1 MALKLMIPGPVSVAD
16 DVLFQMGQPVR
27 PHYGA
32 EWTADYNE
40 TRDLLKQVFK
50 TEGDVHILS
59 GSGSAAID
67 AAIGSLTT
75 TGDRVVVGINGYFGD
90 RLEEICAGY
99 GLEVSRI
106 TAPLGEQLDPESF
119 REAFDSKPRP
129 ALVAVVSLET
139 ATAVVNPV
147 QEIAAVA
154 NEHGVPVVVDAVS
167 ALGGVP
173 LSMDDWGIDICA
185 SASQKCLGAP
195 PGLGPI
201 AISPR
206 AWKIMESKP
215 DRAHGWYLNLETWRR
230 FANEWGPWHPHPVT
244 VATNNIYALRTGLRT
259 LLEEGVDRR
268 IERYTE
274 MAMSLRNGVRA
285 LGMEPL
291 TPDDQLAPVLT
302 AIFAPEGVKIGELLG
317 YLRDEHSIMISGGL
331 GKTLKDRIF
340 RVGHMGPTV
349 TAGDIDDVL
358 GALRAFLEVKG
369 IPLAAVD

>member
-1 MALKLMIPGPVSVAD
+1 MTTKLMIPGPVSVDD
-16 DVLFQMGQPVR
+16 DVLFEMGQQVR

-40 TRDLLKQVFK
+40 TRDLLKQVFE

-75 TGDRVVVGINGYFGD
+75 SGEAVVVGNNGFFGD
-90 RLEEICAGY
+90 RLEEICEGY
-99 GLEVSRI
+99 GLQITRVS
-106 TAPLGEQLDPESF
+106 APLGERLDLDSF
-119 REAFDSKPRP
+119 RQAFKVDPRP
-129 ALVAVVSLET
+129 ALVVLVYLET

-147 QEIAAVA
+147 REIAAVA
-154 NEHGVPVVVDAVS
+154 NEFGVPIVVDAVS

-173 LSMDDWGIDICA
+173 LAMDEWGIDICA

-201 AISPR
+201 AVSPR

-215 DRAHGWYLNLETWRR
+215 DRGHGWYLNLETWRR
-230 FANEWGPWHPHPVT
+230 FADEWGRWHPHPVT
-244 VATNNIYALRTGLRT
+244 VATSNIYALRVGLRK
-259 LLEEGVDRR
+259 LLEEG
-268 IERYTE
+268 IEQRVKRYTKL
-274 MAMSLRNGVRA
+274 ALRLRKGVRA

-302 AIFAPEGVKIGELLG
+302 AVFAPDGVVIGELVG
-317 YLRDEHSIMISGGL
+317 YLREEHDIMISGGL
-331 GKTLKDRIF
+331 GEGLKDRVF

-349 TAGDIDDVL
+349 TEGDIDEVL
-358 GALRAFLEVKG
+358 LALRAFLELKD
-369 IPLAAVD
+369 IPLPEAT

>member
-1 MALKLMIPGPVSVAD
+1 LPLKLMIPGPVSVED

-75 TGDRVVVGINGYFGD
+75 TGETAVVGTNGYFGD

-99 GLEVSRI
+99 GLRVIPVS
-106 TAPLGEQLDPESF
+106 APLGERLDPESF
-119 REAFDSKPRP
+119 REAFDSNPRP
-129 ALVAVVSLET
+129 ALVTVAALET

-147 QEIAAVA
+147 QEIAALA
-154 NEHGVPVVVDAVS
+154 REYEIPVVVDAVS
-167 ALGGVP
+167 GLGGVP
-173 LSMDDWGIDICA
+173 LSMDEWGIDIVA

-201 AISPR
+201 AISSR
-206 AWKIMESKP
+206 AWEIMESKP

-230 FANEWGPWHPHPVT
+230 FADEWGQWHPHPVT
-244 VATNNIYALRTGLRT
+244 VATNNIYALRTGLKT

-274 MAMSLRNGVRA
+274 MAISLRNGVRA

-302 AIFAPEGVKIGELLG
+302 AVFAPEGVKIGELLG
-317 YLRDEHSIMISGGL
+317 YLREEHEIMISGGL
-331 GKTLKDRIF
+331 GETLRKRVF

-349 TAGDIDDVL
+349 TADDIDDVL
-358 GALRAFLEVKG
+358 GALQAFLEVKG
-369 IPLAAVD
+369 IPLAAAD

>member
-119 REAFDSKPRP
+119 REAFDSEPRP

-147 QEIAAVA
+147 QEIAALA
-154 NEHGVPVVVDAVS
+154 REYEIPMVVDAVS
-167 ALGGVP
+167 GRGGVP
-173 LSMDDWGIDICA
+173 LSMDEWGIDIVA

-195 PGLGPI
+195 PRLGPI

-206 AWKIMESKP
+206 PWNIMESKP

-244 VATNNIYALRTGLRT
+244 VATNNIYALRTGLKT

-331 GKTLKDRIF
+331 GETLRDRIF

>member
-1 MALKLMIPGPVSVAD
+1 MIPGPVSVED
-16 DVLFQMGQPVR
+16 DVLYQMGQPVR
-27 PHYGA
+27 PHYGV

-40 TRDLLKQVFK
+40 TRELLKQVFK
-50 TEGDVHILS
+50 TDGDVHILS

-75 TGDRVVVGINGYFGD
+75 TGETVVVGNNGYFGE
-90 RLEEICAGY
+90 RLEEVCAGY
-99 GLEVSRI
+99 GLEVTRVS
-106 TAPLGEQLDPESF
+106 APLGEQLDPEKF
-119 REAFDSKPRP
+119 RETLSVEPRP
-129 ALVAVVSLET
+129 ALVAVVYLET

-147 QEIAAVA
+147 QEIAALA
-154 NEHGVPVVVDAVS
+154 NEYGVPVMVDAVS
-167 ALGGVP
+167 GLGGVP
-173 LSMDDWGIDICA
+173 LSMDEWGIDICA

-215 DRAHGWYLNLETWRR
+215 DRAHGWYLDLETWRR
-230 FANEWGPWHPHPVT
+230 FADEWGRWHPHPVT
-244 VATNNIYALRTGLRT
+244 VATNNIYALRAGLLT
-259 LLEEGVDRR
+259 LLKEGVDQR

-274 MAMSLRNGVRA
+274 MAIRLRNGIRK

-302 AIFAPEGVKIGELLG
+302 AVFAPEGVKIGELLS
-317 YLRDEHSIMISGGL
+317 YLREEHNIMISGGL
-331 GKTLKDRIF
+331 GTTLKDRVF

-349 TAGDIDDVL
+349 TTDDIDDVL
-358 GALRAFLEVKG
+358 GALRAYLEFKG
-369 IPLAAVD
+369 IPLAAAN

>member
-147 QEIAAVA
+147 QEIAALA
-154 NEHGVPVVVDAVS
+154 REYEIPMVVDAVS
-167 ALGGVP
+167 GLGGVP
-173 LSMDDWGIDICA
+173 LSMDEWGIDIVA

-331 GKTLKDRIF
+331 GETLKDRIF

>member
-1 MALKLMIPGPVSVAD
+1 MALKLMIPGPVSVED

-75 TGDRVVVGINGYFGD
+75 TGERVVVGINGYFGD

-99 GLEVSRI
+99 GLEVTRI
-106 TAPLGEQLDPESF
+106 PAPLGEQLDPESF
-119 REAFDSKPRP
+119 REAFDSNPRP
-129 ALVAVVSLET
+129 GLVTLVALET

-147 QEIAAVA
+147 REIAGLA
-154 NEHGVPVVVDAVS
+154 NEYGVPVVVDAVS
-167 ALGGVP
+167 GLGGVP
-173 LSMDDWGIDICA
+173 LSMDEWGIDIVA

-230 FANEWGPWHPHPVT
+230 FADEWGQWHPHPVT

-302 AIFAPEGVKIGELLG
+302 AVFAPEGVVIGELLR
-317 YLRDEHSIMISGGL
+317 YLREEHNIMISGGL
-331 GKTLKDRIF
+331 GEALKDRVF
-340 RVGHMGPTV
+340 RVGHMGPTIS
-349 TAGDIDDVL
+349 ANDIDDVL

-369 IPLAAVD
+369 IPLAAAD

>member
-1 MALKLMIPGPVSVAD
+1 MALKLMIPGPVSVED

-59 GSGSAAID
+59 GSGTAAID

-75 TGDRVVVGINGYFGD
+75 TGETAVVGTNGYFGD
-90 RLEEICAGY
+90 RLEQVCAGY
-99 GLEVSRI
+99 GLKVI
-106 TAPLGEQLDPESF
+106 PVPAPLGEQLDPESF
-119 REAFDSKPRP
+119 REALSADPRP
-129 ALVAVVSLET
+129 ALVTLVSLET

-147 QEIAAVA
+147 REIAALA
-154 NEHGVPVVVDAVS
+154 NEYGVPVVVDAVS
-167 ALGGVP
+167 GLGGVP
-173 LSMDDWGIDICA
+173 LSMDEWGIDIIA

-230 FANEWGPWHPHPVT
+230 FADEWGQWHPHPVT

-302 AIFAPEGVKIGELLG
+302 AVFAPEGVKISELLG
-317 YLRDEHSIMISGGL
+317 YLRNEHDIMISGGL
-331 GKTLKDRIF
+331 GEALKDRVF
-340 RVGHMGPTV
+340 RVGHMGPTIS
-349 TAGDIDDVL
+349 ANDIDDVL

-369 IPLAAVD
+369 IPLAAAD

>member
-1 MALKLMIPGPVSVAD
+1 MALKLMIPGPVSVED

-75 TGDRVVVGINGYFGD
+75 TGERVVVGINGYFGD

-99 GLEVSRI
+99 GLEVTRI
-106 TAPLGEQLDPESF
+106 PAPLGEQLDPESF
-119 REAFDSKPRP
+119 REALSADPRP
-129 ALVAVVSLET
+129 GLVTLVALET

-147 QEIAAVA
+147 REIAALA
-154 NEHGVPVVVDAVS
+154 NEYGVPVVVDAVS
-167 ALGGVP
+167 GLGGVP
-173 LSMDDWGIDICA
+173 LSMDEWGVDIVA

-230 FANEWGPWHPHPVT
+230 FADEWGQWHPHPVT

-268 IERYTE
+268 IQRYTE

-302 AIFAPEGVKIGELLG
+302 AVFAPEGVKISELLG
-317 YLRDEHSIMISGGL
+317 YMRNEHDIVISGGL
-331 GKTLKDRIF
+331 GETLKDRVF

-349 TAGDIDDVL
+349 TADDIDDVL

-369 IPLAAVD
+369 IPLAVAD

>member
-1 MALKLMIPGPVSVAD
+1 MTLKLMIPGPVSVEE

-27 PHYGA
+27 PHYGT
-32 EWTADYNE
+32 EWTAEYNE
-40 TRDLLKQVFK
+40 TRELLKQVFK
-50 TEGDVHILS
+50 TDGDVHILS

-75 TGDRVVVGINGYFGD
+75 TGETVVVGSNGYFGD
-90 RLEEICAGY
+90 RLEEVCTGY
-99 GLEVSRI
+99 GLQVSRVD
-106 TAPLGEQLDPESF
+106 APLGEQLDPESF
-119 REAFDSKPRP
+119 REALSAEPRP
-129 ALVAVVSLET
+129 ALVAVVYLET
-139 ATAVVNPV
+139 ATAVVNPIR
-147 QEIAAVA
+147 EIAAMA
-154 NEHGVPVVVDAVS
+154 NEYGVPVMVDAVS
-167 ALGGVP
+167 ALGGVHLP
-173 LSMDDWGIDICA
+173 MDEWGIDICA

-230 FANEWGPWHPHPVT
+230 FADEWGKWHPHPVT
-244 VATNNIYALRTGLRT
+244 VATNNIYALRAGLRT
-259 LLEEGVDRR
+259 LLEEGLDRR
-268 IERYTE
+268 IERYTG
-274 MAMSLRNGVRA
+274 MAMSLRNGVRE

-302 AIFAPEGVKIGELLG
+302 AIFAPEGVKIGELLA
-317 YLRDEHSIMISGGL
+317 YLREEHHIMISGGL
-331 GKTLKDRIF
+331 GDTLKDRVF

-349 TAGDIDDVL
+349 TPDDIYEVL

-369 IPLAAVD
+369 IPLAAAN

>member
-1 MALKLMIPGPVSVAD
+1 MALKLMIPGPVSVED

-27 PHYGA
+27 PHYGV

-67 AAIGSLTT
+67 SAIGSLTT
-75 TGDRVVVGINGYFGD
+75 TGERVVVGTNGYFGD
-90 RLEEICAGY
+90 RLEDICLNY
-99 GLEVSRI
+99 GLEVMRI

-119 REAFDSKPRP
+119 REALSAEPRP
-129 ALVAVVSLET
+129 ALVTVVSLET

-147 QEIAAVA
+147 QEIAALA
-154 NEHGVPVVVDAVS
+154 REYEVPVVVDAVS
-167 ALGGVP
+167 GLGGVP
-173 LSMDDWGIDICA
+173 LSMDEWGIDIVA

-230 FANEWGPWHPHPVT
+230 FADEWGQWHPHPVS

-317 YLRDEHSIMISGGL
+317 YLREEHSIMISGGL
-331 GKTLKDRIF
+331 GEALKDRVF
-340 RVGHMGPTV
+340 RVGHMGPTI
-349 TAGDIDDVL
+349 TAADIDDVL

-369 IPLAAVD
+369 IPLAAAN

>member
-1 MALKLMIPGPVSVAD
+1 MALKLMIPGPVSVED

-106 TAPLGEQLDPESF
+106 TAPLGEHLDPESF

-147 QEIAAVA
+147 QKIAALA
-154 NEHGVPVVVDAVS
+154 REYEIPMVVDAVS
-167 ALGGVP
+167 GLGGVP
-173 LSMDDWGIDICA
+173 LSMDEWGIDIVA

-331 GKTLKDRIF
+331 GETLKDRIF

>member
-1 MALKLMIPGPVSVAD
+1 MALKLMIPGPVSVED

-27 PHYGA
+27 PHYGV

-40 TRDLLKQVFK
+40 TRDLLKRVFK

-75 TGDRVVVGINGYFGD
+75 TGERVVVGINGYFGD

-106 TAPLGEQLDPESF
+106 PTPPGEQLDPESF
-119 REAFDSKPRP
+119 REAFSAEQRP
-129 ALVAVVSLET
+129 ALIALVYLET

-147 QEIAAVA
+147 REIAALA
-154 NEHGVPVVVDAVS
+154 GEYGVPVVVDAVS
-167 ALGGVP
+167 ALGGLP

-215 DRAHGWYLNLETWRR
+215 DRSHGWYLDLETWRR
-230 FANEWGPWHPHPVT
+230 FADEWGEWHPHPVT

-302 AIFAPEGVKIGELLG
+302 AVFAPEGVVIGELVR
-317 YLRDEHSIMISGGL
+317 YLREEHNIVISGGL
-331 GKTLKDRIF
+331 GEALKDRVF

-369 IPLAAVD
+369 IPLAAAD